1 MSRASNQLIPPER
14 AKLIPVTGTADRPD
28 MSRAVEVQFN
38 PTTLKVTMSNTL
50 KENQRRGNSRASQFV
65 DKSSSSLTVELIF
78 DTTCA
83 ESRSSSQGSEGADQ
97 ENSGQRLPDVRNLTK
112 EIAEKFLK
120 PKGSGRRLRAPDR
133 CLFQWGAFE
142 FVGIAESYE
151 ETLDFF
157 APEGCPLRATVS
169 LKLNE
174 DRYQF
179 KQKDAARVRRETP
192 TLSPTGNPNRSGDSG
207 GGAPTGGAPPGSQ
220 DTPPVT
226 PPGSGTD
233 QRDWRDT
240 ALYNGVESPRL
251 PSASVL
257 AVPKISAG
265 AAVGMSAGLGVK
277 TSFSAS
283 VSAKIGSAGS
293 VLQAAT
299 EVGAPAFRFGA
310 SKSLGTGIQG
320 AFGLSAGAGL
330 TAGSLLSGGAALR
343 VAHEV
348 SDSVAKASVEIS
360 SDDGV
365 GFD

>member
-1 MSRASNQLIPPER
+1 MTQNQLIPPER
-14 AKLIPVTGTADRPD
+14 AKLIPVTGTSDRPD

-50 KENQRRGNSRASQFV
+50 KENQRSGNSRASQFV

-78 DTTCA
+78 DTTCVA
-83 ESRSSSQGSEGADQ
+83 AQSPAPGGQGEDQ
-97 ENSGQRLPDVRNLTK
+97 EDSGQQLPDVRNLTK
-112 EIAEKFLK
+112 QIADRFLK
-120 PKGSGRRLRAPDR
+120 PKGSGQRLRAPDR

-142 FVGIAESYE
+142 FVGIVESYE

-169 LKLNE
+169 LKLSE

-179 KQKDAARVRRETP
+179 RQQDADRVSRETP
-192 TLSPTGNPNRSGDSG
+192 TLSPTGNPTTG
-207 GGAPTGGAPPGSQ
+207 GGTPAGAPPPGPASQ
-220 DTPPVT
+220 DTDPVV
-226 PPGSGTD
+226 PPGSGAD
-233 QRDWRDT
+233 QRGWRDT

-251 PSASVL
+251 PSAPVL

-265 AAVGMSAGLGVK
+265 ASVGMSAGIGVK
-277 TSFSAS
+277 ASFSAS
-283 VSAKIGSAGS
+283 ASAKIGGGGS
-293 VLQAAT
+293 ILQASA

-310 SKSLGTGIQG
+310 STSLGTGIQG

-330 TAGSLLSGGAALR
+330 TAGSLLTGGVKLR
-343 VAHEV
+343 AESEATV
-348 SDSVAKASVEIS
+348 SVATARIKIS